1 MKRFAPMNWK
11 SLLVLA
17 FLVLP
22 TAPLAGQTEAR
33 LREVRER
40 QELALQQIQE
50 RHQEAQYRV
59 QERLVRVRV
68 REMAEMAEQ
77 GEHRV
82 RDIQQVIVRLRAR
95 VRLGVSL
102 DPDQGEEYD
111 SQGVLLKDVLDDSPA
126 EDAGLEE
133 GDIITHLGGQSLV
146 DPIPDEDDEEF
157 DEDESLP
164 VQRLMALARELE
176 DGEEV
181 EIRYLRD
188 GAAAS
193 LTLKAAEMD
202 DRWTMSMPRSFGR
215 GVYRFSPGEERGYR
229 FFMPDDDEIR
239 MEIIPHLEGLKEL
252 QHLREFD
259 FEFPEIEFE
268 KGNAWTFRTKPD
280 IAFFGPGNQTFRG
293 RGGSGYRVF
302 PGGDDY
308 AFGFMF
314 GSSFQGLE
322 LRELN
327 PDLGEYFSTDRG
339 VLVMEVDEDSALG
352 LRPGDVILSIGDR
365 EVEDTGDVF
374 RILRSYEEDEAVSF
388 TVMRHGQET
397 RVDGTMG

>member
-1 MKRFAPMNWK
+1 MKRFALMNWK

-22 TAPLAGQTEAR
+22 AAPLAGQTEAR

-50 RHQEAQYRV
+50 LQHEAQHRI
-59 QERLVRVRV
+59 QERLVRVR
-68 REMAEMAEQ
+68 EMAEQ

-82 RDIQQVIVRLRAR
+82 RDLQQVIVRLRAR

-102 DPDQGEEYD
+102 DPDQGEEFD

-146 DPIPDEDDEEF
+146 NPIPDEDDEEF

-193 LTLKAAEMD
+193 LTLEAAEMD

-215 GVYRFSPGEERGYR
+215 GVYRFGPGEERGYR

-259 FEFPEIEFE
+259 FEFPEIEFQ
-268 KGNAWTFRTKPD
+268 KGNAWTLRSNPD
-280 IAFFGPGNQTFRG
+280 LAL
-293 RGGSGYRVF
+293 
-302 PGGDDY
+302 
-308 AFGFMF
+308 
-314 GSSFQGLE
+314 SFLSRSHIQGLE
-322 LRELN
+322 LRKLN

>member
-17 FLVLP
+17 FLVMP

-33 LREVRER
+33 VREVKER
-40 QELALQQIQE
+40 RELALQRVQE
-50 RHQEAQYRV
+50 RQQEAQHRV
-59 QERLVRVRV
+59 QERLVRVR
-68 REMAEMAEQ
+68 EATEEAA
-77 GEHRV
+77 HRV
-82 RDIQQVIVRLRAR
+82 RDLQQVIVRIRAR

-102 DPDQGEEYD
+102 DGNQGEEFD
-111 SQGVLLKDVLDDSPA
+111 SQGVLVKDVLDDSPA
-126 EDAGLEE
+126 EGAGLEG
-133 GDIITHLGGQSLV
+133 GDIITHLDGQSLV
-146 DPIPDEDDEEF
+146 NAIPDEDEEEF

-193 LTLKAAEMD
+193 VTLEAAEMD
-202 DRWTMSMPRSFGR
+202 DRWTMSMPRNFEG
-215 GVYRFSPGEERGYR
+215 GVYDFSPGEGRIYR
-229 FFMPDDDEIR
+229 FGPEDRRRFRLFMPDDDEIR

-259 FEFPEIEFE
+259 FEFPEIQFE
-268 KGNAWTFRTKPD
+268 RGDAWALRSNPD
-280 IAFFGPGNQTFRG
+280 LALSFMS
-293 RGGSGYRVF
+293 GSHI
-302 PGGDDY
+302 
-308 AFGFMF
+308 
-314 GSSFQGLE
+314 QGLE
-322 LRELN
+322 LSELN